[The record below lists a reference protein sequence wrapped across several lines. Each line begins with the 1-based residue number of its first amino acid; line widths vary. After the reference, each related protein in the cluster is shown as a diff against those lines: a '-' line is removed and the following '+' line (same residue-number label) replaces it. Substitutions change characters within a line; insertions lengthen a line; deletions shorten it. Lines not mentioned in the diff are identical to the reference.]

1 MKKKI
6 IIIGAVVA
14 VITVALIGYN
24 RYQSAQEEKYT
35 INFWSPLTGDD
46 GAYMDQIVKEF
57 NEQSDSDYTIN
68 HVITSDMY
76 TKLTTV
82 VSSKSGIPDLTL
94 MHSYKVEEFV
104 NSGILDT
111 ADRLISYQP
120 DLQESN
126 YLDTAWNAGQV
137 DGTQYTIPLDI
148 HASAMYFNTDLLEKY
163 GVTSWLDDNIVTF
176 DEMMSLAGKM
186 DEGDYVV
193 NNALLSWVILAQI
206 RNLGGDISDAA
217 GNPSVNTPEMKEA
230 LEKVKALTE
239 AGLMTPYGE
248 DGYLMF
254 QGGNVLFSTDGT
266 WTSTAHDAVE
276 GLNWG
281 VTNIYSTSDD
291 IATNRAAS
299 HMFGMLKSESR
310 TEEKEEVIAQFLE
323 FVRTNS
329 IEWAKAGQIVASKDV
344 LESDAYNEY
353 PQSFFTSTPEEE
365 ETLYIFDYVYF
376 SYVLEALDVY
386 CTDIAYG
393 ELDMDEGLATMQQYV
408 EDKIAEVAK

>member
-1 MKKKI
+1 MKKKL
-6 IIIGAVVA
+6 IIIGALVAVVA
-14 VITVALIGYN
+14 VALIGFN
-24 RYQSAQEEKYT
+24 RYQAAEKEKYT

-46 GAYMDQIVKEF
+46 GAYMDQIVNEF
-57 NEQSDSDYTIN
+57 NEQSGSDYTIN

-76 TKLTTV
+76 TKLSTV

-104 NSGILDT
+104 NSDIIDPV
-111 ADRLISYQP
+111 DRLVSYQP
-120 DLQESN
+120 ELEESN
-126 YLDTAWNAGQV
+126 YLDTAWNAGKIG
-137 DGTQYTIPLDI
+137 DTQYTIPLDI
-148 HASAMYFNTDLLEKY
+148 HASAMYYNQDLLEKY
-163 GVTSWLDDNIVTF
+163 NVTSWLDDNIVTF
-176 DEMMSLAGKM
+176 DEMMSLAGQM
-186 DEGDYVV
+186 EEGDYVV

-206 RNLGGDISDAA
+206 RNLGGAISDDA
-217 GNPSVNTPEMKEA
+217 GNPTVNTPEMKEA
-230 LEKVKALTE
+230 LEKIKALTD

-254 QGGNVLFSTDGT
+254 QGGNVLLSTDGT

-329 IEWAKAGQIVASKDV
+329 IEWAKAGQIVASKDI
-344 LESDAYNEY
+344 LESDDYQQY

-386 CTDIAYG
+386 STDIAYG

-408 EDKIAEVAK
+408 EDKIAEVSR

>member
-1 MKKKI
+1 MY
-6 IIIGAVVA
+6 
-14 VITVALIGYN
+14 YN
-24 RYQSAQEEKYT
+24 Q
-35 INFWSPLTGDD
+35 
-46 GAYMDQIVKEF
+46 
-57 NEQSDSDYTIN
+57 
-68 HVITSDMY
+68 
-76 TKLTTV
+76 
-82 VSSKSGIPDLTL
+82 
-94 MHSYKVEEFV
+94 
-104 NSGILDT
+104 
-111 ADRLISYQP
+111 
-120 DLQESN
+120 
-126 YLDTAWNAGQV
+126 
-137 DGTQYTIPLDI
+137 
-148 HASAMYFNTDLLEKY
+148 DLLEKY
-163 GVTSWLDDNIVTF
+163 NVTSWLDDNIVTF

-206 RNLGGDISDAA
+206 RNLGGAISDDA
-217 GNPSVNTPEMKEA
+217 GNPTVNTPEMKEA
-230 LEKVKALTE
+230 LEKIKALTD

-254 QGGNVLFSTDGT
+254 QGGNVLLSTDGT
-266 WTSTAHDAVE
+266 WTSTAHDAVD

-310 TEEKEEVIAQFLE
+310 TEEKKEVIAKFLE

-344 LESDAYNEY
+344 LESDDYKKY

-365 ETLYIFDYVYF
+365 DTLYIFDYVYF

-393 ELDMDEGLATMQQYV
+393 ELDLDEGLATMQQYV

>member
-6 IIIGAVVA
+6 LIVAAVLAVA
-14 VITVALIGYN
+14 AIALVGFI
-24 RYQSAQEEKYT
+24 RYQTAEKEKFT

-57 NEQSDSDYTIN
+57 NEQSDSEYTIN

-76 TKLTTV
+76 TKLSTV

-104 NSGILDT
+104 NSGIIDT
-111 ADRLISYQP
+111 VDSLISYQP
-120 DLQESN
+120 ELQESN
-126 YLDTAWNAGQV
+126 YLDTAWNAGNV
-137 DGTQYTIPLDI
+137 NGTQYTIPLDI
-148 HASAMYFNTDLLEKY
+148 HASAMYYNSDLLEKY

-176 DEMMSLAGKM
+176 DEMMSLSGKL
-186 DEGDYVV
+186 DEGDYIV
-193 NNALLSWVILAQI
+193 NNALLSWVLLAQI
-206 RNLGGDISDAA
+206 RNLGGDISDEA
-217 GNPSVNTPEMKEA
+217 GNPTVNTPEMKEA
-230 LEKVKALTE
+230 LEKIKALTD

-254 QGGNVLFSTDGT
+254 QGGNVLLSTDGT

-281 VTNIYSTSDD
+281 VTNIYSTSSD

-299 HMFGMLKSESR
+299 HMFGMLNSETR
-310 TEEKEEVIAQFLE
+310 TDEKEEVIAQFLE

-329 IEWAKAGQIVASKDV
+329 IEWAKAGQIVASNDI
-344 LESDAYNEY
+344 LESEEYKQY

>member
-6 IIIGAVVA
+6 LIIGAVVA
-14 VITVALIGYN
+14 VVAIALVGFN
-24 RYQSAQEEKYT
+24 KYQTAEKEKFT

-46 GAYMDQIVKEF
+46 GAYMDKIVEDF
-57 NEQSDSDYTIN
+57 NAQSDSDYTIN

-76 TKLTTV
+76 TKLSTV

-104 NSGILDT
+104 NSGIIDSVDPLV
-111 ADRLISYQP
+111 AYQP
-120 DLQESN
+120 ELNESN
-126 YLDTAWNAGQV
+126 YLDTAWQAGNIS
-137 DGTQYTIPLDI
+137 GTQYTIPLDI
-148 HASAMYFNTDLLEKY
+148 HASAMYYNTDLLEKY
-163 GVTSWLDDNIVTF
+163 GVSSWLDDNIVTF
-176 DEMMSLAGKM
+176 DEMMSLAGKL

-193 NNALLSWVILAQI
+193 NNALLSWVLLAQI
-206 RNLGGDISDAA
+206 RNLGGAIADEA
-217 GNPSVNTPEMKEA
+217 GNPTIDTPEMKEA
-230 LEKVKALTE
+230 LERIKGLTE

-254 QGGNVLFSTDGT
+254 QGGNVLLSTDGT

-299 HMFGMLKSESR
+299 HMFGMLKNEAR

-329 IEWAKAGQIVASKDV
+329 IEWAKAGQIVASNDV
-344 LESDAYNEY
+344 LESEEY
-353 PQSFFTSTPEEE
+353 KQFPQSFFTSTPEQED
-365 ETLYIFDYVYF
+365 TLYIFDYVYF

>member
-1 MKKKI
+1 
-6 IIIGAVVA
+6 
-14 VITVALIGYN
+14 
-24 RYQSAQEEKYT
+24 
-35 INFWSPLTGDD
+35 
-46 GAYMDQIVKEF
+46 
-57 NEQSDSDYTIN
+57 
-68 HVITSDMY
+68 
-76 TKLTTV
+76 
-82 VSSKSGIPDLTL
+82 
-94 MHSYKVEEFV
+94 
-104 NSGILDT
+104 
-111 ADRLISYQP
+111 
-120 DLQESN
+120 
-126 YLDTAWNAGQV
+126 
-137 DGTQYTIPLDI
+137 
-148 HASAMYFNTDLLEKY
+148 
-163 GVTSWLDDNIVTF
+163 
-176 DEMMSLAGKM
+176 
-186 DEGDYVV
+186 YVV

-206 RNLGGDISDAA
+206 RNLGGAISDDA
-217 GNPSVNTPEMKEA
+217 GNPTVNTPEMKEA
-230 LEKVKALTE
+230 LERIKALTD

-254 QGGNVLFSTDGT
+254 QGGNVLLSTDGT

-329 IEWAKAGQIVASKDV
+329 IEWAKAGQIVASKDI
-344 LESDAYNEY
+344 LESDDYQQY

-386 CTDIAYG
+386 STDIAYG
-393 ELDMDEGLATMQQYV
+393 ELDMDEGLETMQQYV
-408 EDKIAEVAK
+408 EDKIAEVAR